1 MANIHVLND
10 KNKEVSNGYKPDII
24 CPISGQLVVIPAMLD
39 DGYVYD
45 MFHLLK
51 HRYDDP
57 KGENLKSLK
66 INDFECTIHPFIFQ
80 RDLTYIKNDF
90 KNKSLRKEFSM
101 NFKFSNNSL
110 YTCVNYICDSEM
122 KDFIIEY
129 YGEPNEW
136 DVSEVSNISN
146 IFSIFNNAATF
157 NYDISKWNLSNI
169 NNDSLMLVNTFAGN
183 YKMNN
188 DLFDI
193 RQFLNSDQL
202 KVLNDSLDI
211 KNTQN
216 NMEARIRIQLK
227 ITQCEAE
234 RKNLEKRQEEER
246 KQFAQKWSGCDTTG
260 VMTRSKSSMVSTNSV
275 KDHLKKAGE
284 AALRRFNENN

>member
-1 MANIHVLND
+1 MANVHSF
-10 KNKEVSNGYKPDII
+10 NKGNNSNNYDDII

-66 INDFECTIHPFIFQ
+66 INDFECTIHPFISQ
-80 RDLTYIKNDF
+80 RDLTYIKNDL

-136 DVSEVSNISN
+136 DVSEVSNINN

-169 NNDSLMLVNTFAGN
+169 KNDAGLLVNTFAGN
-183 YKMNN
+183 YEMNN

-193 RQFLNSDQL
+193 RQFLNRDQL
-202 KVLNDSLDI
+202 KVLLDSLDI
-211 KNTQN
+211 TNTQN
-216 NMEARIRIQLK
+216 NMKARIIIQLE
-227 ITQCEAE
+227 ITQCEAD

-246 KQFAQKWSGCDTTG
+246 KQFAQKWSGVTTG
-260 VMTRSKSSMVSTNSV
+260 VMTRSKSSMVSTNSD
-275 KDHLKKAGE
+275 KDHLKKAGD